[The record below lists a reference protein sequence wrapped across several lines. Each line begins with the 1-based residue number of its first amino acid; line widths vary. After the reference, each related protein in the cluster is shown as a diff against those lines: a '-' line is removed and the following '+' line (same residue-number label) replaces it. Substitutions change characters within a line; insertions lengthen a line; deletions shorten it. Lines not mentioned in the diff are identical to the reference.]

1 MKKQK
6 GIKTMTTK
14 KTEKTYTEN
23 HVANLRKQ
31 IENLK
36 NQIETMK
43 NLTLSDELVQM
54 IENTANQTNSN
65 FDDILEN
72 SIKSYCGRK
81 LTYQDKENKGDKKSL
96 ARFQSA
102 IESIKLFNSI
112 QSEGNRKYCITSN
125 LIFTIEKINKGT
137 LQEYMDKF
145 NDDIQSY
152 NQANNLEDTANRKKG
167 ILEIDVL
174 IDFHEKIKSGC
185 EIDDLLSYS
194 TFSKATDL

>member
-1 MKKQK
+1 MN
-6 GIKTMTTK
+6 TK
-14 KTEKTYTEN
+14 KTEKTEKTYSEH

-36 NQIETMK
+36 NQVETMK
-43 NLTLSDELVQM
+43 SLTLSDELVEM
-54 IENTANQTNSN
+54 IELTANQTNSN

-81 LTYQDKENKGDKKSL
+81 LTYQEKENKGDKKSL

-125 LIFTIEKINKGT
+125 LIFTLEKINKGT
-137 LQEYMDKF
+137 LQVYMDKF

-152 NQANNLEDTANRKKG
+152 NQSHDLLDTANRKKG
-167 ILEIDVL
+167 VLEIDVL

-185 EIDDLLSYS
+185 EVNELLEYS
-194 TFSKATDL
+194 TYSKATDL